1 MPQRTVKERARRKS
15 MVTPRPE
22 HAPFEDRLPG
32 CHSQRDFWRS
42 LDGFSSGD
50 WSLENVPRDS
60 RNAPTRTLLGHS
72 LRRSLLYCVQR
83 FPERTGSAL
92 DAARIPFPPKPL
104 PSSASAQDQ
113 RVSLLHPQQDHLL
126 RFATSSFAN
135 EYAQS
140 RCATIKNGRVHFLT
154 GQPMELAFSEPKR
167 PCCGLSAGL
176 SHRSVIAVKRSSG
189 TREGRASVRSSLAHC
204 GLD

>member
-1 MPQRTVKERARRKS
+1 MPQRTVKERVRRKS

-60 RNAPTRTLLGHS
+60 RHAPTRTLLGHS

-113 RVSLLHPQQDHLL
+113 RVSLLHPNKTTFFTSQLLHLQMRIRPVAL
-126 RFATSSFAN
+126 RHHQERTRSFSNWATHGTGVLGA
-135 EYAQS
+135 EEALLWGIG
-140 RCATIKNGRVHFLT
+140 RTI
-154 GQPMELAFSEPKR
+154 S
-167 PCCGLSAGL
+167 
-176 SHRSVIAVKRSSG
+176 
-189 TREGRASVRSSLAHC
+189 
-204 GLD
+204 

>member
-60 RNAPTRTLLGHS
+60 RHAPTRTLLGHS

-92 DAARIPFPPKPL
+92 DAARIPFPEAAAFFRISTGSTVAL
-104 PSSASAQDQ
+104 RHHQERTRSFSDWATYGTGVLGAEEA
-113 RVSLLHPQQDHLL
+113 LLW
-126 RFATSSFAN
+126 
-135 EYAQS
+135 
-140 RCATIKNGRVHFLT
+140 V
-154 GQPMELAFSEPKR
+154 
-167 PCCGLSAGL
+167 SAGL

-189 TREGRASVRSSLAHC
+189 TREGRASANETGIVVVRYRWSLDRRL
-204 GLD
+204 GSNGDLI